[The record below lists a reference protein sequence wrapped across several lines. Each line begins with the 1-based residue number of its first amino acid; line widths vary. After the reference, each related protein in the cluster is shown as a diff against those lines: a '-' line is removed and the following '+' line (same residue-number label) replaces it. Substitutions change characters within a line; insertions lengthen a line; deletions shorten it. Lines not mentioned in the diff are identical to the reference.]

1 MKKTPFQ
8 RVKDLY
14 GSKDELVAKLSD
26 LLEPGEGESKED
38 LAARLKHVANNK
50 LLHLHDIAEK
60 VKGLGGKEALVS
72 KVAELR
78 KQAKDEDYVN
88 RLKDWS
94 SAKLLDTYESLSRAA
109 KRATASTSK

>member
-1 MKKTPFQ
+1 MKKTPLQ

-14 GSKDELVAKLSD
+14 GSKDELVKKLSD
-26 LLEPGEGESKED
+26 LLEPADGESKED

-60 VKGLGGKEALVS
+60 VKGLGGKDALVQ

-78 KQAKDEDYVN
+78 KQAKDEDYVTK
-88 RLKDWS
+88 LKEWS
-94 SAKLLDTYESLSRAA
+94 SGRLLDTYESLSRAA
-109 KRATASTSK
+109 KKATGAKA